1 MLAKGGNAKNLA
13 LLSNRAEEL
22 MYGMLGVYDYLMSSG
37 GDSLGYFK
45 HMYFVFR
52 HLMERNLSVYACARY
67 DKYVV
72 DQVLA
77 SKAKFGDI
85 DQVAAG
91 LFLHGGAAEKQDQQQ
106 QLTRQPFQMTGSTA
120 RLRTGRTTT
129 GNTPHCSCQ
138 RTGRMK
144 FVFHLIRKDATGDA
158 RSNIFAG
165 FVILSIAYLIAN
177 LPLNRIQRHLVCD
190 TEVVHMTFNM
200 GDKLPEQAIGH
211 AMTSTLV
218 VIKRVFYNICIMLAI
233 KRKIL
238 V

>member
-106 QLTRQPFQMTGSTA
+106 QLTRQPFQMTGSRPTYRPTENWKDCNREYTPLFMPENWPDEICFSFNSKGCYGRCTKQHICRFCHLKH
-120 RLRTGRTTT
+120 RLSDCKFALKQ
-129 GNTPHCSCQ
+129 NTEAP
-138 RTGRMK
+138 RM
-144 FVFHLIRKDATGDA
+144 
-158 RSNIFAG
+158 
-165 FVILSIAYLIAN
+165 
-177 LPLNRIQRHLVCD
+177 
-190 TEVVHMTFNM
+190 
-200 GDKLPEQAIGH
+200 
-211 AMTSTLV
+211 
-218 VIKRVFYNICIMLAI
+218 
-233 KRKIL
+233 
-238 V
+238 